1 MAEGEQSVAEM
12 VGQLAGQIQ
21 QLTAAQRQQQAT
33 IAQLAQGTQAAAQ
46 AAQYTAQRISQP
58 PPPQGDEHARL
69 NERYLQALA
78 IDPTALRSAENAQ
91 IKREIAEMV
100 QVQLNQQISAVEQK
114 RQADEIQREV
124 YRQNPD
130 IIAEAPTFNE
140 YLGYLNRT
148 PEAQGMDYRQK
159 IQTAVQWTR
168 EAVAEKQQ
176 QWVAQMEQARRA
188 QARASAPGG
197 GAYHDPGTAE
207 GQPDVVSEETAHR
220 ARLQMFEGKKQS
232 AMGGGGYT
240 RK

>member
-1 MAEGEQSVAEM
+1 MAEGEQSVAEL

-46 AAQYTAQRISQP
+46 AANYTAQRLSQP
-58 PPPQGDEHARL
+58 PPVAADEHARL

-78 IDPTALRSAENAQ
+78 IDPTALRNAENAQ

-100 QVQLNQQISAVEQK
+100 QQQLQQTVGQVEQK
-114 RQADEIQREV
+114 RQVDELQREV

-130 IIAEAPTFNE
+130 IIPLASVFND
-140 YLGYLNRT
+140 YLNYLNRNQ
-148 PEAQGMDYRQK
+148 EAAGMDYRQK

-168 EAVAEKQQ
+168 EHHADLQSQWQAQQ
-176 QWVAQMEQARRA
+176 EQQRRQ

-197 GAYHDPGTAE
+197 GSYSDPGTADA
-207 GQPDVVSEETAHR
+207 QPDVVSEEVAHH
-220 ARLQMFEGKKQS
+220 ARLQLLEGKKAA